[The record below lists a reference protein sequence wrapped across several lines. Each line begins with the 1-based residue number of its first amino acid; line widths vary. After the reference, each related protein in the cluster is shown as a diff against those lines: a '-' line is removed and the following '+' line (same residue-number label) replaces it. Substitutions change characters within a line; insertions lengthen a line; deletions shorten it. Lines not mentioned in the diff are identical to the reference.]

1 MQSKLSTLM
10 EDKKI
15 LNLLL
20 RGEYPKAIKVELKL
34 SNTMR
39 IYNAVRRFKQEEKNR
54 LQNIAKIYPCT
65 LNNSS
70 VILNT
75 NDRQLRFGSFGED
88 KKLQ

>member
-20 RGEYPKAIKVELKL
+20 RGESPKAIKVELNL

-39 IYNAVRRFKQEEKNR
+39 VYNACRRFKQEEKKR
-54 LQNIAKIYPCT
+54 LQNIAK
-65 LNNSS
+65 
-70 VILNT
+70 
-75 NDRQLRFGSFGED
+75 
-88 KKLQ
+88 

>member
-54 LQNIAKIYPCT
+54 LQNIAKIHPCT

-75 NDRQLRFGSFGED
+75 NDRQLRFASFGKD
-88 KKLQ
+88 KKLR